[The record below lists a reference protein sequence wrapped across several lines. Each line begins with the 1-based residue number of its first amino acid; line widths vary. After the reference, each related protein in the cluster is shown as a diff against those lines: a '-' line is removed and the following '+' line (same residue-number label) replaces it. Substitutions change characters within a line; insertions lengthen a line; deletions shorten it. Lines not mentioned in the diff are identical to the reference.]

1 MRKLIALCFIAFY
14 SFTLA
19 MPSVLAAS
27 SFETLRGGTTVRVTL
42 PQISTIGLGVGATI
56 DGSCDSGV
64 SIQGIEFVRP
74 GAAVK
79 LRVSSVVPPKGLG
92 KPGELTL
99 QAVSVRCVDGSDVP
113 LRGGYIEN
121 QEISNIFY
129 ETAQLIYQDHKLE
142 DRLMYFLYYDIFA
155 TLVELYVKIIDAK
168 QLP

>member
-92 KPGELTL
+92 
-99 QAVSVRCVDGSDVP
+99 
-113 LRGGYIEN
+113 
-121 QEISNIFY
+121 
-129 ETAQLIYQDHKLE
+129 
-142 DRLMYFLYYDIFA
+142 
-155 TLVELYVKIIDAK
+155 
-168 QLP
+168 

>member
-113 LRGGYIEN
+113 LRGGVFSASGEDKSTKSIVIGLFLCVFALFMKGGE
-121 QEISNIFY
+121 
-129 ETAQLIYQDHKLE
+129 AQIPPG
-142 DRLMYFLYYDIFA
+142 
-155 TLVELYVKIIDAK
+155 TTIDAFVANDIDIAT
-168 QLP
+168 